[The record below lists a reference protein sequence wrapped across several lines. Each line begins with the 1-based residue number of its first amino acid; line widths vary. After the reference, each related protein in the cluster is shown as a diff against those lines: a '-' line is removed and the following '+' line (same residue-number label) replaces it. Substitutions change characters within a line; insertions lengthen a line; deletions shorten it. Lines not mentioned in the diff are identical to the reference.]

1 MSKHPDV
8 FFTEPGEFVDEMV
21 RDQARGLVE
30 RGIVRVTKVGRPAM
44 NGTIT
49 RVTVEAAAVVDAR
62 VVRLRHPIGEL
73 RGIGG
78 DEQAQTRARS
88 CARWRAR
95 CSTAGSSSE
104 PGATARTDAGDR
116 KPRSPL
122 PPSLTRLRE
131 RKDA

>member
-30 RGIVRVTKVGRPAM
+30 RGIVRVTKVRRPAM

-62 VVRLRHPIGEL
+62 VVRLRYPVGEL
-73 RGIGG
+73 WGLGG
-78 DEQAQTRARS
+78 DEQVQTRASEVVRVLES
-88 CARWRAR
+88 ALLDGGLGLRA
-95 CSTAGSSSE
+95 GGYGE
-104 PGATARTDAGDR
+104 D
-116 KPRSPL
+116 
-122 PPSLTRLRE
+122 
-131 RKDA
+131 

>member
-62 VVRLRHPIGEL
+62 VVRLRHPVGEL
-73 RGIGG
+73 WGLGG
-78 DEQAQTRARS
+78 DEQVQTRASEVVRAS
-88 CARWRAR
+88 GELAARRRAR
-95 CSTAGSSSE
+95 APSRGLRRGLM
-104 PGATARTDAGDR
+104 PATAE
-116 KPRSPL
+116 PRWPIC
-122 PPSLTRLRE
+122 RQ
-131 RKDA
+131 A